1 MLNSFHYAQ
10 NNLGVTCFDRTD
22 LFGDQICINDRD
34 DTATPIASSCQK
46 IRALIRTHQFSKF
59 QKTSQAGKNLN
70 VAASEKSDHLTPVS
84 LPSLVELVEK
94 NAKALSD
101 QTNNYLFQASRS
113 VAHKIVDSFG
123 GSEDL
128 MLSVWALLW
137 TLAGSGLTV
146 LAVWMKKVWF
156 RFKTRRFKRM
166 RRGQVMDAGNVE
178 SALNE
183 LDDDDG
189 AVDEGSALQRF
200 GDYDQNETDS
210 EINTMNGRVVVENDS
225 FRSCHENN

>member
-1 MLNSFHYAQ
+1 
-10 NNLGVTCFDRTD
+10 
-22 LFGDQICINDRD
+22 
-34 DTATPIASSCQK
+34 
-46 IRALIRTHQFSKF
+46 
-59 QKTSQAGKNLN
+59 
-70 VAASEKSDHLTPVS
+70 
-84 LPSLVELVEK
+84 
-94 NAKALSD
+94 
-101 QTNNYLFQASRS
+101 
-113 VAHKIVDSFG
+113 
-123 GSEDL
+123 
-128 MLSVWALLW
+128 
-137 TLAGSGLTV
+137 
-146 LAVWMKKVWF
+146 MKKVWF